1 MKNIKK
7 SLRIVFWG
15 LWHIFAIIGICV
27 VVSFLFLMFDREG
40 YCLSEEH
47 GVWDNEQ
54 KICRH
59 DCLKWSKT
67 EGCVPLTADEKI
79 NTKCNS

>member
-1 MKNIKK
+1 MTNIKRYFRAV
-7 SLRIVFWG
+7 LIV
-15 LWHIFAIIGICV
+15 LWNACAIIGVCAIL
-27 VVSFLFLMFDREG
+27 SFLFLMFDREG

-47 GVWDNEQ
+47 GVWDANQ

-67 EGCVPLTADEKI
+67 DGCIPLASNE
-79 NTKCNS
+79 